1 MTNDKYLQNLS
12 LWAEANQ
19 DLPEIGQ
26 PGDGALIDTLIA
38 LRHRLHRSPDLSGDE
53 GQTAALIAEVL
64 RNTRPDD
71 LLTGLGGHGVAA
83 IWRGAAPGPT
93 VMLRAE
99 LDGLPIHEQ
108 SDAPYR
114 STLPGKAHMC
124 GHDGHMAILA
134 GVATLIGARR
144 PARGRVI
151 LLFQPAEENGMGA
164 ASVITDPR
172 WPQIAPYYAFAIHN
186 MPGVPLGHARLAP
199 GAANCASRGLR
210 LRLSGRTAHASQPDT
225 GISPVPALAALIPA
239 LGALSHG
246 SGPQDSGFR
255 LATVTHARLGDA
267 SFGVAPGDAELWV
280 TLRSRDDDG
289 MADLLNQAQTLAQQT
304 ADTHRLGLTIS
315 HDDIFPACTN
325 DARATLILQDALDA
339 EGITRSTADLPM
351 RASEDFGRFGRAG
364 VRSAM
369 VLLGAGDGPAL
380 HNPDYDFPD
389 ALIPVGLRLMRRVLF
404 DLLD

>member
-1 MTNDKYLQNLS
+1 MTCDKYLQNLS
-12 LWAEANQ
+12 LWAESDQA
-19 DLPEIGQ
+19 LPHVDQ
-26 PGDGALIDTLIA
+26 PGDGGLIDTLTA
-38 LRHRLHRSPDLSGDE
+38 LRQRLHRTPDLSGDE
-53 GQTAALIAEVL
+53 RHTAALIAEVL
-64 RNTRPDD
+64 RAAKPDD

-99 LDGLPIHEQ
+99 LDALPIQEQ
-108 SDAPYR
+108 STISYR

-134 GVATLIGARR
+134 GVAALVGARR
-144 PARGRVI
+144 PARGRII
-151 LLFQPAEENGMGA
+151 LLFQPAEENGAGA
-164 ASVITDPR
+164 AAVIADPR

-186 MPGVPLGHARLAP
+186 MPGVPLGHARIAP
-199 GAANCASRGLR
+199 GVANCASRGVR
-210 LRLSGRTAHASQPDT
+210 LRLGGRTAHASQPDN
-225 GISPVPALAALIPA
+225 GISPAPALAALIPA
-239 LGALSHG
+239 LGALSQG
-246 SGPQDSGFR
+246 SGPQDAAFR

-267 SFGVAPGDAELWV
+267 TFGVAPGDAELWV

-289 MADLLNQAQTLAQQT
+289 MSTLVAEAETIARQT
-304 ADTHRLGLTIS
+304 ADAHRLGLTIS
-315 HDDIFPACTN
+315 HDDIFPACIN
-325 DARATLILQDALDA
+325 DPRATLILQDALDA
-339 EGITRSTADLPM
+339 EGIIHSSADLPM